1 MKERRKDRVSIIL
14 FLLTSFLTKRD
25 MVTVFVSVSHYLAC
39 LLYVILHGYHEKS
52 NWMRRKRRMKMM
64 KI

>member
-1 MKERRKDRVSIIL
+1 MKERRKDRDSIIL

-39 LLYVILHGYHEKS
+39 LLYVILHGYVQLDEK
-52 NWMRRKRRMKMM
+52 KRRMKMM